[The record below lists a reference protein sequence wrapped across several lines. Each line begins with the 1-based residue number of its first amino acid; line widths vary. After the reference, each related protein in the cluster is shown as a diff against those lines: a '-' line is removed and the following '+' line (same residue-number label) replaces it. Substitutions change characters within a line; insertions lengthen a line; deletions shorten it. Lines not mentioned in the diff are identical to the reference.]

1 MMVPESIRS
10 VPRPINTVVVDSGHN
25 GALRYAVR
33 ERAGVK
39 YGPGGKSRPINGK
52 VIGHICNGVFV
63 PIDQTSP
70 TASKG
75 PDELSFG
82 AAAFVYSETSDLFCD
97 LLNCYPPRDAYAL
110 MSMAMI
116 RTMKPEVK
124 NRRLAT
130 EYRRT
135 FVSRFYQGA
144 CLSQNHVST
153 FLQKVGEDGEKRRAF
168 YESRMRCVEADHHI
182 LIDGMLKQ
190 DTSSVNDHS
199 AFSFKARV
207 KGCKDISVLYA
218 YDVEKM
224 EPICAEVFAG
234 NHIDAL
240 SFATFI
246 RDRKIQRGIIVAD
259 KGFPPAKIQKELA
272 DQPDLHYLI
281 PIKRNDVRIKNN
293 DMLSFQG
300 VLSGI
305 DQQISYSKRQI
316 RSGRYLYAF
325 KDYSKE
331 SGECYGFIEKMKKD
345 PNITQEDF
353 NKKRE
358 LFGVIVFESDQDLD
372 PLTAYLC
379 YEDRWQIELLFD
391 AYKNDECRD
400 CTNVQDDFSVFG
412 SEFVNFLAT
421 VLTCRLRRRAQ
432 RAGLLNKCS
441 FKDLMEDLA
450 TAWRKVDGPL
460 SPASDDSY
468 WVTDYPGV
476 FDLLER
482 LGLSKPKP
490 NAKAK
495 PEVTAQGIVVH
506 RKPGRP
512 RTRPIIY
519 GPPRPRGRPHKIQ

>member
-1 MMVPESIRS
+1 MVPESIRS

-168 YESRMRCVEADHHI
+168 YESRMRRVEADHHI

-199 AFSFKARV
+199 AFSFKEALQKPSLILRPE
-207 KGCKDISVLYA
+207 SFYLLHR
-218 YDVEKM
+218 
-224 EPICAEVFAG
+224 PNFCA
-234 NHIDAL
+234 
-240 SFATFI
+240 
-246 RDRKIQRGIIVAD
+246 
-259 KGFPPAKIQKELA
+259 
-272 DQPDLHYLI
+272 
-281 PIKRNDVRIKNN
+281 NDC
-293 DMLSFQG
+293 
-300 VLSGI
+300 SG
-305 DQQISYSKRQI
+305 Y
-316 RSGRYLYAF
+316 F
-325 KDYSKE
+325 
-331 SGECYGFIEKMKKD
+331 
-345 PNITQEDF
+345 
-353 NKKRE
+353 
-358 LFGVIVFESDQDLD
+358 
-372 PLTAYLC
+372 
-379 YEDRWQIELLFD
+379 
-391 AYKNDECRD
+391 
-400 CTNVQDDFSVFG
+400 
-412 SEFVNFLAT
+412 
-421 VLTCRLRRRAQ
+421 
-432 RAGLLNKCS
+432 
-441 FKDLMEDLA
+441 
-450 TAWRKVDGPL
+450 
-460 SPASDDSY
+460 
-468 WVTDYPGV
+468 
-476 FDLLER
+476 
-482 LGLSKPKP
+482 
-490 NAKAK
+490 
-495 PEVTAQGIVVH
+495 
-506 RKPGRP
+506 
-512 RTRPIIY
+512 
-519 GPPRPRGRPHKIQ
+519 